1 MGSLF
6 NKPLRSLIWF
16 MAGLLCAMVMALAPS
31 NPVAAQHSISIEA
44 AHTTAATSVDGFQRV
59 VASHLEPNFYN

>member
-16 MAGLLCAMVMALAPS
+16 MAGLLCAMVMAIAPS
-31 NPVAAQHSISIEA
+31 TPVAAQHSISTDA
-44 AHTTAATSVDGFQRV
+44 AHGMVTTSVDGFQRV